1 MKYIRQVISSPVL
14 AFGIVP
20 ALIAWAT
27 AGVSILHYS

>member
-1 MKYIRQVISSPVL
+1 MKHIRKAISSPVL

-27 AGVSILHYS
+27 AGASILHYS